1 MPKTIEFR
9 HRAREVSRVEAF
21 SDVVFGFAISL
32 LVVSLEAPKNYEE
45 MLHVLHGFLPF
56 AICFFLFI
64 SIWFEHHR
72 FYKRYAMHDFPTTI
86 LNTILLFVVLFYVYP
101 LKYMSLLMVHSTRE
115 QLPLDAAQVLFTV
128 YGVGFTAVFWLFAA
142 MFWRAYSKRDELELN
157 DLEQLDTRE
166 SIYDNAFIGMFGII
180 SIALAYVAPRWAGL
194 VYFLIAIP
202 KTIVPWTFGV
212 KRRRIEEAMCHSE
225 RSEESPTAGGASLRS
240 A

>member
-9 HRAREVSRVEAF
+9 HRAHEVSRVEAF

-72 FYKRYAMHDFPTTI
+72 FYKRYAMHDMPTTI
-86 LNTILLFVVLFYVYP
+86 LNTVLLFVVLFYVYP
-101 LKYMSLLMVHSTRE
+101 LKYMSLLMARATDE
-115 QLPLDAAQVLFTV
+115 QLPLSAGRVLFTV

-142 MFWRAYSKRDELELN
+142 MFWRAYSKREELELN
-157 DLEQLDTRE
+157 AVEVLDTRE
-166 SIYDNAFIGMFGII
+166 SIYDNLFIGLFGIL
-180 SIALAYVAPRWAGL
+180 SMTLAYVAPQFAGV

-212 KRRRIEEAMCHSE
+212 KRRRMEEQLVTVA
-225 RSEESPTAGGASLRS
+225 A
-240 A
+240 

>member
-9 HRAREVSRVEAF
+9 HRAHEVSRVEAF

-72 FYKRYAMHDFPTTI
+72 FYKRYAMHDMPTTI
-86 LNTILLFVVLFYVYP
+86 LNTVLLFVVLFYVYP
-101 LKYMSLLMVHSTRE
+101 LKYMSLLMARATDE
-115 QLPLDAAQVLFTV
+115 KLPLSAGRVLFTV
-128 YGVGFTAVFWLFAA
+128 YGIGFTAVFWLFAA
-142 MFWRAYSKRDELELN
+142 MFWRAYSKREELELN
-157 DLEQLDTRE
+157 AVEVLDTRE
-166 SIYDNAFIGMFGII
+166 SIYDNLFIGMFGIL
-180 SIALAYVAPRWAGL
+180 SMTLAYVAPQFAGV

-212 KRRRIEEAMCHSE
+212 KRRRMEEQLV
-225 RSEESPTAGGASLRS
+225 TAA